1 MSTEIHEQ
9 YPGGPFPGHTV
20 KFREDP
26 LTALMKEIGTEL
38 IDNRIC
44 SRTVDIQ
51 ARFNWKIGGGIKED
65 WHEFREYSCI
75 AF

>member
-1 MSTEIHEQ
+1 M
-9 YPGGPFPGHTV
+9 

-44 SRTVDIQ
+44 SRAVDIQ

-65 WHEFREYSCI
+65 WHEFREYSSI
-75 AF
+75 LIDTVKLREKVRVKVFL